1 VDLTRLEPKLT
12 QTGQLHAPKGRA
24 FLQAL
29 EEAAMRDDRQ
39 VFTRLVRDMAWNEG
53 QADALLRAIDLA
65 LALELVPLAMEL
77 AQRGKQIF
85 PDSQQLQRAAYVL
98 SPPVV
103 VGTRPAQGN
112 HSEAS
117 LVWLTQHSH
126 EYPGQ
131 WVAVHNGVLLGVS
144 STLKDLSQQIG
155 PDTDTPE
162 TLVVKVLS
170 FCHPFASLRAGSERV
185 DPMYSVV
192 A

>member
-1 VDLTRLEPKLT
+1 MSAVQRNRMTWGSRVSLRL
-12 QTGQLHAPKGRA
+12 
-24 FLQAL
+24 L
-29 EEAAMRDDRQ
+29 EEAAARDDRQ
-39 VFTRLVRDMAWNEG
+39 DFTRLTREIRWET
-53 QADALLRAIDLA
+53 ALAEDLSRAIDLA
-65 LALELVPLAMEL
+65 LALELVPLVMEL

-85 PDSQQLQRAAYVL
+85 PDNQQLQRAAYGL

-117 LVWLTQHSH
+117 LAWLTQHSH

-131 WVAVHNGVLLGVS
+131 WVAVRNNVLLGVS

-170 FCHPFASLRAGSERV
+170 FCHPERV
-185 DPMYSVV
+185 GPMYSV
-192 A
+192 AA